1 MISSNTSTTY
11 APSLQHAQLVPTP
24 TPAYIANG
32 GLGSG
37 NGTWPYYATVN
48 GTGMA
53 LPTGTSRVGQ
63 YEAFQGAAA
72 GRVCDIWRG
81 VAAAAVLFALFA

>member
-1 MISSNTSTTY
+1 MSPDTSTTY
-11 APSLQHAQLVPTP
+11 APSLQNVQLVPTP

-37 NGTWPYYATVN
+37 NGTGPYYATVD
-48 GTGMA
+48 GTAMA
-53 LPTGTSRVGQ
+53 LPTGTSRMGQ
-63 YEAFQGAAA
+63 YEAFEGAAA

-81 VAAAAVLFALFA
+81 AAAAAILFALFT